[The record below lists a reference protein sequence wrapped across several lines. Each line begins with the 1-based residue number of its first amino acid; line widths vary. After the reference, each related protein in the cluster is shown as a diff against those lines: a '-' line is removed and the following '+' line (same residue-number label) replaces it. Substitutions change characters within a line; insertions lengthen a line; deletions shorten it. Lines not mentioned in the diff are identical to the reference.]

1 MPFSDSTTPFIHP
14 IRFTDPA
21 FSDAMSMRI
30 EVFVNEQGVPLENEQ
45 DELDKEAI
53 HWVVYASIP
62 RISPPSSSSQ
72 NTNRNAID
80 GTTSESELSQNR
92 TPVGTIRLIPP
103 HASKKP
109 YVLLGR
115 LAVLKPFR
123 TLGLG
128 KLLVQEALRYA
139 ETEGTAGRFDSPGE
153 GIKWD
158 GKCYIHAQTQMQ
170 GWWAKNGFY
179 IDDVDEWDEE
189 GIPHIGMWRDIVLER
204 RRGSI
209 MI

>member
-1 MPFSDSTTPFIHP
+1 MPFSASTTPFIHP
-14 IRFTDPA
+14 TPFTDPA
-21 FSDAMSMRI
+21 FADAMAVRI
-30 EVFVNEQGVPLENEQ
+30 DVFVKEQGVPEENEQ
-45 DELDKEAI
+45 DELDKDAM

-62 RISPPSSSSQ
+62 RLSPPSSSQ
-72 NTNRNAID
+72 KKDRHAID
-80 GTTSESELSQNR
+80 GVTSDAELSQNR

-103 HASKKP
+103 PVSKKP

-128 KLLVQEALRYA
+128 KLLLQEALRYA
-139 ETEGTAGRFDSPGE
+139 EAEGTAGRFDCPGE

-158 GKCYIHAQTQMQ
+158 GKCYVHAQTSAH
-170 GWWAKNGFY
+170 GWWARNGFY
-179 IDDVDEWDEE
+179 LDDADEWDEE
-189 GIPHIGMWRDIVLER
+189 GIPHVGMWRDIVLER